1 MYEKYPIVL
10 ATAAFIMDAQGRIL
24 IVKKSH
30 REQIDPGLWVV
41 PGGKV
46 LPDEPILTS
55 LKREIKEEVGLD
67 IDSYQW
73 IGEDV
78 FISHERYFHAQH
90 FLCTVRALAP
100 ITLEEKLEEYAWVT
114 PSTVKDYHFA
124 ENLKKRI
131 LEIYATTTH
140 GS

>member
-10 ATAAFIMDAQGRIL
+10 ATAAFIMDNTNKIL
-24 IVKKSH
+24 IVKKSF

-46 LPDEPILTS
+46 LPDEPIVTS
-55 LKREIKEEVGLD
+55 LRREVQEEVGLD
-67 IDSYQW
+67 IVAYKW

-78 FISHERYFHAQH
+78 FVSHERYFHAQH
-90 FLCTVRALAP
+90 FLCKTKTNGP
-100 ITLEEKLEEYAWVT
+100 IHLEEKLDKYAWV
-114 PSTVKDYHFA
+114 SAATVEHYKFA

-131 LEIYATTTH
+131 LEIYH
-140 GS
+140 RQHDN